1 MDLFCG
7 SSKRFKATGL
17 SNDKQKAM
25 SHEQKVKSNE
35 QKCNEQRAKIS
46 EQRATSNEQN
56 VQPLFNG

>member
-25 SHEQKVKSNE
+25 SHEQKV
-35 QKCNEQRAKIS
+35 
-46 EQRATSNEQN
+46 TSNKQN
-56 VQPLFNG
+56 VTRN

>member
-25 SHEQKVKSNE
+25 SHEQKVKSND
-35 QKCNEQRAKIS
+35 QKV
-46 EQRATSNEQN
+46 TSSKQN
-56 VQPLFNG
+56 VTRN

>member
-1 MDLFCG
+1 MDLFWG

-35 QKCNEQRAKIS
+35 QKVTSNKQNV
-46 EQRATSNEQN
+46 TSNEQKRMKVTIN
-56 VQPLFNG
+56 E

>member
-25 SHEQKVKSNE
+25 SYEQKVKSNE
-35 QKCNEQRAKIS
+35 QKVTSNKQNVTNNEQKTMKVTI
-46 EQRATSNEQN
+46 NE
-56 VQPLFNG
+56 

>member
-35 QKCNEQRAKIS
+35 QKVTSNKQNV
-46 EQRATSNEQN
+46 TSNEQKRMKVTIN
-56 VQPLFNG
+56 E

>member
-1 MDLFCG
+1 MDLFWG

-35 QKCNEQRAKIS
+35 QKV
-46 EQRATSNEQN
+46 TSSQQN
-56 VQPLFNG
+56 VTRN

>member
-25 SHEQKVKSNE
+25 SYEQKVTSNKQNVTSNE
-35 QKCNEQRAKIS
+35 QKTMKVTINE
-46 EQRATSNEQN
+46 
-56 VQPLFNG
+56 